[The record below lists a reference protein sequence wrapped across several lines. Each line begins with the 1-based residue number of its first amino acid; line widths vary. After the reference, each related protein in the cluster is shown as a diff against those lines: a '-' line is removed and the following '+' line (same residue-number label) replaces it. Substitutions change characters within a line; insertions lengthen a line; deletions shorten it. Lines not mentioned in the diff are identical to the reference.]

1 LTDGR
6 RHKPDA
12 RSPAPSGAAEQAERR
27 GDDAGP
33 AAPRPDAALASLSA
47 DELDILRLVGREW
60 DRACADPE
68 VWRRALPVDPSLGG
82 YPDPTD
88 IRPTR
93 FARLVPVQSQ
103 SPVVV
108 DSTIADVQPSSPL
121 GELARDLRRAL
132 LGPPLRSTALVSERM
147 RKLVALPVLSA
158 DALSSVAYGPEAML
172 AILVLGGT
180 AGLSYSLPIA
190 ATIAFLMLA
199 VGVSYRQT
207 IRAYPHGGGS
217 YIVATDNLG
226 RVPGLVAAAGLMTD
240 YILTVAVSVAS
251 GLEAVTSAIPSLS
264 PDTVPLGVAVIVV
277 LLAGNLRG
285 VRQAG
290 MLFAAPTY
298 LFIVAI
304 FILVAV
310 GLIDSAGRGFHPT
323 HSPPLTATEAV
334 GALLILRAFA
344 SGSTAMTGIE
354 AISNAV
360 PVFKPTEWRN
370 ARTTLTWM
378 VGLLIALF
386 AGTIAMVHLDGV
398 VPSAHETVL
407 SQLAHR
413 SFGSDFMYPL
423 TQAATA
429 AILLLAANTA
439 YNDFPRVLFLL
450 ARDFQAPRLFLRM
463 GDRLAFSNGI
473 IVLSVAAAVIF
484 VAFGGT
490 TAPLIPL
497 YAVGVFL
504 AFTLSQS
511 GMVVHWWRRR
521 DPHWRR
527 SMTFNATGGLLSAI
541 VFITA
546 GITKFTSGAWVSL
559 LAVGLVIALATSI
572 RRHYDAVGKAI
583 ALHPHAIE
591 VPKQPIVPNVRAGA
605 ALTAPDANEHD
616 AKRQAQAPAQ
626 ETEETPQEINHLT
639 IVAVASLDL
648 ASMRAL
654 AYAASLAQPVL
665 ALHVSPTDQEA
676 ERFREY
682 WRTWGDHLPLEVVVS
697 PYRAIV
703 APMVN
708 YIESLHRLRP
718 DLTLTVI
725 LPEIVVRHWWQRILH
740 NRTAPRLRRAL
751 RPLPKIVITTVPF
764 HLPS

>member
-1 LTDGR
+1 MSSPEQSAPS
-6 RHKPDA
+6 PDA
-12 RSPAPSGAAEQAERR
+12 QLARLDERQL
-27 GDDAGP
+27 GV
-33 AAPRPDAALASLSA
+33 
-47 DELDILRLVGREW
+47 LREVGREW
-60 DRACADPE
+60 GRVCGNPE
-68 VWRRALPVDPSLGG
+68 RWRRALPIDPDLGG
-82 YPDPTD
+82 FPDATD

-93 FARLVPVQSQ
+93 FGRFVPVESG
-103 SPVVV
+103 PLPEVEATRAAEV
-108 DSTIADVQPSSPL
+108 APSRVAQL
-121 GELARDLRRAL
+121 GSSLRRAL
-132 LGPPLRSTALVSERM
+132 LGPPLRSSAIARERM

-172 AILVLGGT
+172 AVLVLAASGG
-180 AGLSYSLPIA
+180 LDYSVPIA
-190 ATIAFLMLA
+190 AAIAFLMLA
-199 VGVSYRQT
+199 VGASYRQT

-226 RVPGLVAAAGLMTD
+226 RMPGLVAAAGLTTD

-251 GLEAVTSAIPSLS
+251 GLEAVTSAIPSLA
-264 PDTVPLGVAVIVV
+264 PDTVAIGVGVIAV

-290 MLFAAPTY
+290 ALFAAPTY
-298 LFIVAI
+298 VFIFAMFVLI
-304 FILVAV
+304 AV
-310 GLIDSAGRGFHPT
+310 GLIDAGGRSFQATPR
-323 HSPPLTATEAV
+323 PPLTATEGV
-334 GALLILRAFA
+334 GVLLILRAFS

-378 VGLLIALF
+378 VGLLVALF
-386 AGTIAMVHLDGV
+386 AGTIALVQLTGV
-398 VPSAHETVL
+398 VPSAHETIL

-413 SFGSDFMYPL
+413 SFGAGFMYPVL
-423 TQAATA
+423 QAATA

-473 IVLSVAAAVIF
+473 VVLSAAALVIF
-484 VAFGGT
+484 VGFGGR

-504 AFTLSQS
+504 AFTLSQT
-511 GMVVHWWRRR
+511 GMVVHWWRLR

-527 SMTFNATGGLLSAI
+527 SLAINATGAFLSAI

-546 GITKFTSGAWVSL
+546 GVTKFTEGAWVSL
-559 LAVGLVIALATSI
+559 LVVVVFVTVANSI
-572 RRHYDAVGKAI
+572 RRHYDTVAKAI
-583 ALHPHAIE
+583 ALHPHSVE
-591 VPKQPIVPNVRAGA
+591 VPSHAIVPNGRAGTGTGA
-605 ALTAPDANEHD
+605 GVETDGE
-616 AKRQAQAPAQ
+616 RRAQVGE
-626 ETEETPQEINHLT
+626 ETEETPEEIHHL
-639 IVAVASLDL
+639 ILVAVASLDL

-654 AYAASLAQPVL
+654 AYAASLQQPVL
-665 ALHVSPTDQEA
+665 VLHVSPAEEEG

-708 YIESLHRLRP
+708 YIESLHDLRP
-718 DLTLTVI
+718 ELTLTVI
-725 LPEIVVRHWWQRILH
+725 LPELVVRHWWHRALH

-751 RPLPKIVITTVPF
+751 RPLPKIVVTTVPF
-764 HLPS
+764 HLPD

>member
-1 LTDGR
+1 MDVR
-6 RHKPDA
+6 RHRSQPGSPGTRGATNGGDRDDRHGEQGPGAPSPDA
-12 RSPAPSGAAEQAERR
+12 LLATLDESQLGVLRR
-27 GDDAGP
+27 
-33 AAPRPDAALASLSA
+33 
-47 DELDILRLVGREW
+47 VGREW
-60 DRACADPE
+60 GRVCGPPD
-68 VWRRALPVDPSLGG
+68 VWRRALPVDPSLGSF
-82 YPDPTD
+82 PDPTD

-93 FARLVPVQSQ
+93 FGRFVRVQSG
-103 SPVVV
+103 PLPEVEATDAAEVV
-108 DSTIADVQPSSPL
+108 PSRPGRL
-121 GELARDLRRAL
+121 GHDLRRAL
-132 LGPPLRSTALVSERM
+132 LGPPLKSTAIARERM

-217 YIVATDNLG
+217 YIVASDNLG

-251 GLEAVTSAIPSLS
+251 GLEAITSAIPSLS
-264 PDTVPLGVAVIVV
+264 ADTVPIGVGVIVV

-290 MLFAAPTY
+290 LLFAAPTY
-298 LFIVAI
+298 VFIVAI
-304 FILVAV
+304 FVLVAV

-323 HSPPLTATEAV
+323 PRPPITATEAV

-360 PVFKPTEWRN
+360 PVFKPVEWRN

-386 AGTIAMVHLDGV
+386 AGTIAMVQLEGI

-407 SQLAHR
+407 SEIAHR
-413 SFGSDFMYPL
+413 SFGTGFMYPI

-429 AILLLAANTA
+429 AVLLLAANTA

-473 IVLSVAAAVIF
+473 VLLSIAAMVIF
-484 VAFGGT
+484 VAFGGMT
-490 TAPLIPL
+490 GPLIPL

-511 GMVVHWWRRR
+511 GMVVHWWRLR

-527 SMTFNATGGLLSAI
+527 SLAFNATGALLSAI

-546 GITKFTSGAWVSL
+546 GITKFTAGAWVSL
-559 LAVGLVIALATSI
+559 VAVGLVILLATSI
-572 RRHYDAVGKAI
+572 RRHYESVGKAI
-583 ALHPHAIE
+583 ALHPHAME
-591 VPKQPIVPNVRAGA
+591 VPSHAIAPSVR
-605 ALTAPDANEHD
+605 DAKDHD
-616 AKRQAQAPAQ
+616 AAGEAGIAKA
-626 ETEETPQEINHLT
+626 ESEETPEEIHHL
-639 IVAVASLDL
+639 ILVPVASLDL

-654 AYAASLAQPVL
+654 AYAASLQQPVL
-665 ALHVSPTDQEA
+665 ALHVSPTDEEA
-676 ERFREY
+676 ERFSNY

-708 YIESLHRLRP
+708 YIESLHRLSE

-740 NRTAPRLRRAL
+740 NRTASRLRRAL
-751 RPLPKIVITTVPF
+751 RPLPKIVVTTVPF
-764 HLPS
+764 HLRS